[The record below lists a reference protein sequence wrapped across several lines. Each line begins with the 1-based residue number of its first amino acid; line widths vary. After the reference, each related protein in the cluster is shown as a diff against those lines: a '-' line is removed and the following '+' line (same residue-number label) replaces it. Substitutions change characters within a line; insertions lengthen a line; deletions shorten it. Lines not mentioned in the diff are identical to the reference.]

1 MAYFDGWLIFAI
13 RWFYLIFCFSP
24 TIIKNRCCSPV
35 LDRKR
40 DWIFYCYC
48 CCFQLPFWSTG
59 NLPSSP
65 TRPLQPDHRLS
76 SSVLPA
82 TLYPFGL
89 ESNAD
94 GGDRWTASSLSS
106 SLSLHRIYVATQC
119 RRCSCLLVV
128 GDLFWLFFFL
138 QSCLP
143 FLQCS
148 LGTARFS
155 DAAVIVAH
163 SCAAV
168 CTLHLIDLAVAARKS
183 GRDCNSRTSIS
194 WLFISQRRIHYV
206 QNSCLS
212 LPDFIF
218 HSTSLYFSN

>member
-24 TIIKNRCCSPV
+24 TITKNRCCSPV

-128 GDLFWLFFFL
+128 GDLFWLFFFAVL
-138 QSCLP
+138 STFFTMLAWY
-143 FLQCS
+143 CS
-148 LGTARFS
+148 LFRRCCNCSPF
-155 DAAVIVAH
+155 
-163 SCAAV
+163 V
-168 CTLHLIDLAVAARKS
+168 CCRLHLAPDRLGCGSTQV
-183 GRDCNSRTSIS
+183 RTR
-194 WLFISQRRIHYV
+194 L
-206 QNSCLS
+206 
-212 LPDFIF
+212 
-218 HSTSLYFSN
+218 